1 MNKKFTFIQL
11 LTAALMLLSINF
23 AFAQQ
28 SGENLTFS
36 PTFEVATEGSP
47 LLNLISELH
56 PTIYINEDNIF
67 VYGGGSFLAVE
78 CLPSQ
83 INQLYTVDNRYETV
97 ELIKIKLRNASDAF
111 NLNLSNLQHFSNLK
125 YVQIIFEYAVCG
137 AQTNNECLLNAASSY
152 FQAGETPV
160 LVMFHLAIPQ

>member
-11 LTAALMLLSINF
+11 LTSVILLLSINF
-23 AFAQQ
+23 ASAQQ

-36 PTFEVATEGSP
+36 PTFEVATEGTP
-47 LLNLISELH
+47 LLNLISDLH
-56 PTIYINEDNIF
+56 PTTFINENDIF
-67 VYGGGSFLAVE
+67 VYGNENSSIVE
-78 CLPSQ
+78 CVPAQL
-83 INQLYTVDNRYETV
+83 NQLYTVDARYETV
-97 ELIKIKLRNASDAF
+97 ELIKIKLRNASDVF
-111 NLNLSNLQHFSNLK
+111 NLNLSKLQHFSNLK
-125 YVQIIFEYAVCG
+125 YVQLIFEYAVCG